1 MIWIK
6 VYATRGEIVLAAC
19 DEDLLGKTFEEGELQ
34 IEVSESFY
42 GGEMIKEEQFN
53 ESIKQATIVNLVGK
67 KVITM
72 ARDLGMID
80 ENCIITID
88 GVPHAQIARMI

>member
-19 DEDLLGKTFEEGELQ
+19 DEDLLGKTFEDGELQ

-42 GGEMIKEEQFN
+42 GGEMIKEEQFI
-53 ESIKQATIVNLVGK
+53 ESIKQATIVNLVGEN
-67 KVITM
+67 VIKM
-72 ARDLGMID
+72 ASEMGMID